1 MNKNLHSTKK
11 VATFATLL
19 ESTDSL
25 AQLVE
30 HNTFNVGVLGSSP
43 SGITER
49 QPIIDR
55 LSAAFV
61 FTLSYR
67 NLQPKKSGIFLFPIL
82 IHFYKVCILFKTT
95 VKMQFR
101 VIPRYFYCS
110 ATPSIVN
117 IYSNKI

>member
-1 MNKNLHSTKK
+1 MIGYVWGWRLP
-11 VATFATLL
+11 L
-19 ESTDSL
+19 SL
-25 AQLVE
+25 
-30 HNTFNVGVLGSSP
+30 P
-43 SGITER
+43 Y
-49 QPIIDR
+49 PIEICSR
-55 LSAAFV
+55 
-61 FTLSYR
+61 
-67 NLQPKKSGIFLFPIL
+67 KKSGIFLSPIL

>member
-1 MNKNLHSTKK
+1 M
-11 VATFATLL
+11 
-19 ESTDSL
+19 SL
-25 AQLVE
+25 
-30 HNTFNVGVLGSSP
+30 P
-43 SGITER
+43 Y
-49 QPIIDR
+49 PIEICSR
-55 LSAAFV
+55 
-61 FTLSYR
+61 
-67 NLQPKKSGIFLFPIL
+67 KKSGIFLSPIL